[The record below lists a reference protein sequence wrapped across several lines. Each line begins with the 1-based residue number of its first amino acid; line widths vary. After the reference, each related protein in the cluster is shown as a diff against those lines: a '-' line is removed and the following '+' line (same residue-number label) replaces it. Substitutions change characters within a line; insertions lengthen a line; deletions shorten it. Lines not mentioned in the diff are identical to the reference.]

1 MIPPS
6 SAVVAYNGGRGIYRR
21 HRFHRAPY
29 GAWLANAIC
38 CINYHPTLRVSGK
51 VTIPSLNQG
60 SCRDRKNQD
69 PVPVARTE
77 PRSCEVATLSA
88 YLVVKE
94 LYAWY
99 LNVPAALSRYP
110 TSNNWPGARTPTNV
124 PSLAVSLSP
133 RLEKLVFDHS

>member
-1 MIPPS
+1 QHFP
-6 SAVVAYNGGRGIYRR
+6 
-21 HRFHRAPY
+21 
-29 GAWLANAIC
+29 
-38 CINYHPTLRVSGK
+38 
-51 VTIPSLNQG
+51 Q
-60 SCRDRKNQD
+60 
-69 PVPVARTE
+69 
-77 PRSCEVATLSA
+77 